1 MSEKDP
7 DKSRDITTLN
17 ALKFIKK
24 YNSFTMK
31 LIFKFRMQILVSKR
45 EYYIFLKATEYVV
58 MYFIFIISSM
68 WISLSAELVNRI
80 IAQKNEVFH

>member
-17 ALKFIKK
+17 SLKFIKK

-45 EYYIFLKATEYVV
+45 EYYNIFKG
-58 MYFIFIISSM
+58 
-68 WISLSAELVNRI
+68 
-80 IAQKNEVFH
+80 H

>member
-45 EYYIFLKATEYVV
+45 ESYNIFKG
-58 MYFIFIISSM
+58 
-68 WISLSAELVNRI
+68 
-80 IAQKNEVFH
+80 H

>member
-45 EYYIFLKATEYVV
+45 EYYNIFKGHWVCGYVFYIHHFFYV
-58 MYFIFIISSM
+58 D
-68 WISLSAELVNRI
+68 
-80 IAQKNEVFH
+80 